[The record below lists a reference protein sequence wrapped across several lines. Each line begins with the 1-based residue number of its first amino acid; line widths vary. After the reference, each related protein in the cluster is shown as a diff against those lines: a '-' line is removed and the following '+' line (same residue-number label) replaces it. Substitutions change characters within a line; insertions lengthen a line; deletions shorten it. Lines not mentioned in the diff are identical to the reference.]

1 MKFDRW
7 DHPGGCLEEW
17 DAGGRYCHGQ
27 SSSRA
32 NIDPGS
38 AQGAGKTQ
46 RWHLMGVSHDHTSL
60 GSLDGL
66 GLCVGTR
73 SAPSR
78 NDGLSEAWYKG
89 WCGGWG

>member
-1 MKFDRW
+1 MGVWKSGMLVEGTAMGN
-7 DHPGGCLEEW
+7 HPPEPILM
-17 DAGGRYCHGQ
+17 A
-27 SSSRA
+27 
-32 NIDPGS
+32 GS

-46 RWHLMGVSHDHTSL
+46 RWHLMGVSHDHTAL